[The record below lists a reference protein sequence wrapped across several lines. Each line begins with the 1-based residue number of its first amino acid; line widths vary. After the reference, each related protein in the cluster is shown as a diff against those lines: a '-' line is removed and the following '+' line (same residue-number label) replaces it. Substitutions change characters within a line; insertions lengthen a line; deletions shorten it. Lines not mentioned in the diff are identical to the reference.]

1 MAKDPTAINQKHS
14 DDEFKKHH
22 KELLDNISDLAYICD
37 AKGNILYVNSIFE
50 KLTGYK
56 PQEFIGKSFAPLFDS
71 ENLNKAMDC
80 YARTLKGEAPKFE
93 LSF

>member
-1 MAKDPTAINQKHS
+1 MNLKSII
-14 DDEFKKHH
+14 E
-22 KELLDNISDLAYICD
+22 ELLDNISDLAYICD

-50 KLTGYK
+50 KLTGHK